1 MLTKLF
7 PREIKGEITIG
18 RAISEYSADE
28 LVEIITGQ
36 RKTDTPEA
44 IH

>member
-1 MLTKLF
+1 MLTRLF
-7 PREIKGEITIG
+7 PREIKAEITVG

-28 LVEIITGQ
+28 LVEIITGGK
-36 RKTDTPEA
+36 RTDTPEA

>member
-7 PREIKGEITIG
+7 PRDIMAERNIG
-18 RAISEYSADE
+18 IAISEYSVDE
-28 LVEIITGQ
+28 LVEIVNG
-36 RKTDTPEA
+36 RKTTDTPEA